1 MCPSPFPI
9 HRHLDTGAHWLIFV
23 AGSRQVA
30 DDQRGRRVIVEED
43 TEKKLE
49 EPPMY
54 RVLLHN
60 DDFTTMEFVVE
71 VLQRVFNKALSE
83 ATKIMLSVHNR
94 GSGVCGV
101 YPAQIAETK
110 VDAVHQ
116 LARQND
122 FPLRCSIE
130 ET

>member
-1 MCPSPFPI
+1 M
-9 HRHLDTGAHWLIFV
+9 
-23 AGSRQVA
+23 A

>member
-1 MCPSPFPI
+1 M
-9 HRHLDTGAHWLIFV
+9 
-23 AGSRQVA
+23 A
-30 DDQRGRRVIVEED
+30 DDQRERRVIVEED

>member
-1 MCPSPFPI
+1 M
-9 HRHLDTGAHWLIFV
+9 
-23 AGSRQVA
+23 A
-30 DDQRGRRVIVEED
+30 DDQPGRRIIVEEE
-43 TEKKLE
+43 TENELK

-60 DDFTTMEFVVE
+60 DNFTTMEFVVE
-71 VLQRVFNKALSE
+71 VLQRVFYKALSE

-94 GSGVCGV
+94 GSGTCGV

-116 LARQND
+116 LAWQNG